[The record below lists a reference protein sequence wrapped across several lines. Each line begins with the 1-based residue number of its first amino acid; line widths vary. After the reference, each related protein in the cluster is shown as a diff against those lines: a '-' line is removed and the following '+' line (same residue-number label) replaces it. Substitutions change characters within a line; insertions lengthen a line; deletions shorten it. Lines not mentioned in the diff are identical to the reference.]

1 MKDFIKRVFKF
12 GVTGLLNTGVD
23 YLVFTL
29 LAVWLQVNIYLAQ
42 AISYAAGTL
51 NSYVINRSWTF
62 RSNERFFS
70 PTMVKFLILNLCMLG
85 LSVIL
90 IGYFTESIGL
100 SKLIAKAC
108 TVLVTLA
115 ISFVINN
122 FWVFKS
128 KQTADD
134 K

>member
-12 GVTGLLNTGVD
+12 GVTGVLNTGVD
-23 YLVFTL
+23 YLVFTI
-29 LAVWLQVNIYLAQ
+29 LAVWLSVNIYLAQ
-42 AISYAAGTL
+42 TISYAAGTL
-51 NSYVINRSWTF
+51 NSYIINRSWTF

-70 PTMVKFLILNLCMLG
+70 PTMIKFLVLNLCMLG

>member
-23 YLVFTL
+23 YLVFTI
-29 LAVWLQVNIYLAQ
+29 LAVWLPVNIYLAQ
-42 AISYAAGTL
+42 TISYAAGTL
-51 NSYVINRSWTF
+51 NSYIINRSWTF

-70 PTMVKFLILNLCMLG
+70 PTMVKFLVLNLCMLA